1 MDNKKNK
8 HFGKKIIY
16 ALVIAMSGLVILS
29 CIVATL
35 GFLIVSRPLGNMAV
49 SALQVV
55 ENAAITVQTY
65 ADRVDGRLASLEVK
79 TLEISDATEKIGQ
92 NVTDKGLVLTLLSEE
107 REGQLVDDVNSVRDT
122 FDEIRVSV
130 RNGVE
135 LYRSID
141 EMPLINLPSL
151 DRDQLEKIQG
161 SVEQTQ
167 AKSEALRSEIADFRS
182 GVTDRVDKVESAVS
196 GLTEEIQNA
205 RERVAR
211 VNARMADLEALSIR
225 LQADVMTTL
234 TAISVFLILLSIFV
248 IWGQVELIKKYRANW
263 RLLRQDVN
271 PPLPT
276 EELVLPVEK
285 PVPPDENPVQPV
297 ETPIPPV
304 QKQTKTTK
312 RVAPAK
318 PTKKKT
324 TKKK

>member
-1 MDNKKNK
+1 VDNKKNK

-65 ADRVDGRLASLEVK
+65 ADKVDGRLASLQER
-79 TLEISDATEKIGQ
+79 TLEISDATEKISQ
-92 NVTDKGLVLTLLSEE
+92 NVTDKGLVLTLLPEE
-107 REGQLVDDVNSVRDT
+107 REQQLVDDVSSVRDS
-122 FDEIRVSV
+122 FAEIRASV

-151 DRDQLEKIQG
+151 DKDQLEKIQG

-182 GVTDRVDKVESAVS
+182 GVTDRVDKVESAVN

-205 RERVAR
+205 RERIAK

-225 LQADVMTTL
+225 LQSDVMTTL
-234 TAISVFLILLSIFV
+234 TVITVFLILLSVFV
-248 IWGQVELIKKYRANW
+248 VWGQVELIKKYRANW
-263 RLLRQDVN
+263 RLLGQDVN

-276 EELVLPVEK
+276 EELVLPIEK
-285 PVPPDENPVQPV
+285 PVLPDEKPVQSV
-297 ETPIPPV
+297 EAPIPPV
-304 QKQTKTTK
+304 QKQAKPAK
-312 RVAPAK
+312 KAAPAK